1 MTSTYYTTFLFKGS
15 GLDKV
20 LADFNRAAAQ
30 IEAKSA
36 ALGKINFSG
45 LGSALPIL
53 KNIDNTLMLAA
64 QHAGMLSSQAAK
76 AGTAFNPMASG
87 ATRAAAATKS
97 VSNSMTQL
105 SAAAGSAAS
114 AAGRTTGAMSSLG
127 AAGRGAF
134 NGIVAGARS
143 AVTALGSVTAAA
155 ATTTRA
161 MGRMGMV
168 AAAPFAGMKGAAM
181 WASPLAMGALST
193 YARPG
198 DIAALGAGYGLYK
211 SMGFEREARLAAVRQ
226 GWISNKTYPEYGGLT
241 GAELRDQS
249 TKQMKDLASQ
259 LALSSYSAYGPS
271 DIMQSINEAA
281 ALGISPQKMNAQ
293 MVDAWLNFSKV
304 AEMDTATSAKTLFA
318 QVVARE
324 GLSGVTGG
332 NFEKYSDY
340 LSTLANISPLRG
352 EDLTAALKKSTPVAS
367 AYGQSIE
374 SQYSSIAALS
384 LLGMQ
389 PQEADAA
396 YRRMLLRLTPG
407 WNTLQE
413 QEAAEL
419 GENVTK
425 TGKEK
430 DLSSFNAALKGIGLK
445 WEDVMPSGN
454 LDLVNV
460 AKTLNDKLKGMSDL
474 DRNAFL
480 KTIAGI
486 QGITP
491 LLSLMQNPDLLDSL
505 VNQFEDVSGAT
516 KDSAKY
522 ITDDFQGS
530 LEKLKSAA
538 DVAAIKVGNSLS
550 PAFQKFTDYV
560 RESIPAI
567 EEFGSAIISGD
578 WGKAGGM
585 LENFVNNAAPVLA
598 GAFESLGDW
607 IERGIDSVDW
617 ELAGTKIGDALEAG
631 AIWFLGQA
639 ESLPWSK
646 LTTAATE
653 ALTNLAVS
661 VDWASLAEGAVQAG
675 LSIGS
680 AIVSG
685 IMNSGI
691 GIALQNIAIGF
702 ERSLLSAV
710 GNFAASVGTLAM
722 KLGMSPATLAGV
734 GDTVRENNLLYG
746 TKGEGKFS
754 LSYILDRIEQDVDYY
769 KNGGSRS
776 DTDINL
782 FGGSGPNAVTS
793 LTPSKYVTFD
803 ESEMREVESL
813 IAYSNSID
821 RSRWPKYE
829 EGVQQCLDDYKLFAE
844 GYKEYVESTK
854 TLEDDQYWRDLHL
867 GSARMIGSG
876 SKYAVGG
883 TVNHAI
889 ATITPGSYLNPDL
902 MRYTENTYALDPRSG
917 RSYDTLNNTGLMVS
931 DAIRLMLSY
940 GRLVNPNTGKF
951 DATAV
956 IPEDYY
962 EVSANSEL
970 MGKYVG
976 NQLAQYDELGNKIIR
991 LTGAVEVAN
1000 SVVSGKGVQESVSS
1014 GDHRGTI
1021 STGPGS
1027 LSERQQ
1033 GGTPS
1038 YSSGQSLSESRSSGG
1053 SGGSKKG
1060 GTGKSDPG
1068 FDYPDDYPLERLPPE
1083 IRAQREAALA
1093 AQEDNSGALIT
1104 LTDQLAA
1111 LPPRLQTAL
1120 KADTLDYG
1128 NISNI
1133 MKEAFGS
1140 TLTSEELKNIDLLDE
1155 KTRDDLIA
1163 IASLYP
1169 TLPEYL
1175 KKIEKNTEPKPDD
1188 KKTPEEIA
1196 ENTRQT
1202 AENTKD
1208 TGPSEESKQLASLLQ
1223 NTLSAGQIPGPNE
1236 STDPYDSKFYSSYIG
1251 PTSGYIPWLE
1261 QTGEGSRRISSW
1273 MLGAAGAINGLGFS
1287 SGYGQMPT
1295 GPYTTQEM
1303 VNQAIVQVI
1312 PQLDSSELETLKDR
1326 LVSEGWDATLIINV
1340 QDAEAWVAKSA
1351 LQQDTHSTHVIHVI
1365 TTYSSNEYRYATKDF
1380 KGSLVGKELYE
1391 DINSGDEYRYAT
1403 EDFKSSLVGKE
1414 LYGDINSGDQYYNI
1428 PYFANGGYT
1437 GEYEGLAYLHPHERV
1452 IPDSK
1457 AQYPSVSLSID
1468 LRGATITGD
1477 SADVFA
1483 DKIASRVKE
1492 ELHGEMYR

>member
-226 GWISNKTYPEYGGLT
+226 GWISNKSYPEYGGLT

-352 EDLTAALKKSTPVAS
+352 EDLTTALKKSTPVAS

-454 LDLVNV
+454 LDLVYV

-505 VNQFEDVSGAT
+505 VDQFENVSGAT

-530 LEKLKSAA
+530 LEKLKAA
-538 DVAAIKVGNSLS
+538 AEVTAIKVGNSLS

-585 LENFVNNAAPVLA
+585 LEDFVNNAALVLA
-598 GAFESLGDW
+598 NAFESLGDW
-607 IERGIDSVDW
+607 IERGIDSVNW
-617 ELAGTKIGDALEAG
+617 ESAGTKIGSSINSGIQWGID
-631 AIWFLGQA
+631 QA
-639 ESLPWSK
+639 EKLPWEK
-646 LTTAATE
+646 IATAAGN
-653 ALTNLAVS
+653 ALKNIPVS
-661 VDWASLAEGAVQAG
+661 VDWASLASGAVQAG

-685 IMNSGI
+685 IMNSGV

-702 ERSLLSAV
+702 ERSMLSAV

-782 FGGSGPNAVTS
+782 FGGSGSNAVTS

-867 GSARMIGSG
+867 GSAGMIGSG

-889 ATITPGSYLNPDL
+889 ATMTPGSYLNPDL

-956 IPEDYY
+956 IPENYY

-1000 SVVSGKGVQESVSS
+1000 SVASGKSVQESVSE
-1014 GDHRGTI
+1014 GDHRGII

-1169 TLPEYL
+1169 TLPEY
-1175 KKIEKNTEPKPDD
+1175 
-1188 KKTPEEIA
+1188 
-1196 ENTRQT
+1196 
-1202 AENTKD
+1202 
-1208 TGPSEESKQLASLLQ
+1208 
-1223 NTLSAGQIPGPNE
+1223 
-1236 STDPYDSKFYSSYIG
+1236 
-1251 PTSGYIPWLE
+1251 
-1261 QTGEGSRRISSW
+1261 
-1273 MLGAAGAINGLGFS
+1273 
-1287 SGYGQMPT
+1287 
-1295 GPYTTQEM
+1295 
-1303 VNQAIVQVI
+1303 
-1312 PQLDSSELETLKDR
+1312 
-1326 LVSEGWDATLIINV
+1326 
-1340 QDAEAWVAKSA
+1340 
-1351 LQQDTHSTHVIHVI
+1351 
-1365 TTYSSNEYRYATKDF
+1365 
-1380 KGSLVGKELYE
+1380 
-1391 DINSGDEYRYAT
+1391 
-1403 EDFKSSLVGKE
+1403 
-1414 LYGDINSGDQYYNI
+1414 
-1428 PYFANGGYT
+1428 
-1437 GEYEGLAYLHPHERV
+1437 
-1452 IPDSK
+1452 
-1457 AQYPSVSLSID
+1457 
-1468 LRGATITGD
+1468 
-1477 SADVFA
+1477 
-1483 DKIASRVKE
+1483 
-1492 ELHGEMYR
+1492 

>member
-324 GLSGVTGG
+324 GLSGVTGE

-352 EDLTAALKKSTPVAS
+352 EDLTTALKKSTPVAS

-505 VNQFEDVSGAT
+505 VDQFENVSGAT

-530 LEKLKSAA
+530 LEKLKAAA

-560 RESIPAI
+560 RESIPAL

-598 GAFESLGDW
+598 NAFESLGDW
-607 IERGIDSVDW
+607 IEKGIDSVNW
-617 ELAGTKIGDALEAG
+617 ESAGVKIGSLIDSG
-631 AIWFLGQA
+631 IQWGIDQA
-639 ESLPWSK
+639 EKLPWEK
-646 LTTAATE
+646 IATAAGN
-653 ALTNLAVS
+653 ALTRIAVS
-661 VDWASLAEGAVQAG
+661 IDWSDAIAKAFDAG
-675 LSIGS
+675 LSIGQQII
-680 AIVSG
+680 AG
-685 IMNSGI
+685 IMASNIPMAISNLGAQIYNAFTPMLASVAGAFTMLKQDI
-691 GIALQNIAIGF
+691 GSALQPFTYAWNSMKDAVNYYRDGGEGAPGASGSTVSTTQTGPINPQDTPLAAGTRVYISNQGGNYKLYDWESGRRISGVTSDTSVEARQIIAQHGWQEASAPNTPTSSRYWDTGESVLSGSEVYQSTKNPTAIYGLGSQTF
-702 ERSLLSAV
+702 ASLSPEEKANFQKVVIASAGGNVQQLGLPGVLSAMYGSTALAKSTDSKLHIMSAENEGSWWDKPLGWDKV
-710 GNFAASVGTLAM
+710 ASAPGALYNWAGEQYNDVKTGVKEGAGEAWDATYGENGAAL
-722 KLGMSPATLAGV
+722 
-734 GDTVRENNLLYG
+734 
-746 TKGEGKFS
+746 KFW
-754 LSYILDRIEQDVDYY
+754 QDWYMPE
-769 KNGGSRS
+769 GSR
-776 DTDINL
+776 T
-782 FGGSGPNAVTS
+782 
-793 LTPSKYVTFD
+793 K
-803 ESEMREVESL
+803 EVVDS
-813 IAYSNSID
+813 
-821 RSRWPKYE
+821 
-829 EGVQQCLDDYKLFAE
+829 
-844 GYKEYVESTK
+844 YKEAEAQKIASGELKLANPSVPITVEDPNM
-854 TLEDDQYWRDLHL
+854 E
-867 GSARMIGSG
+867 
-876 SKYAVGG
+876 
-883 TVNHAI
+883 
-889 ATITPGSYLNPDL
+889 
-902 MRYTENTYALDPRSG
+902 TYF
-917 RSYDTLNNTGLMVS
+917 
-931 DAIRLMLSY
+931 
-940 GRLVNPNTGKF
+940 K
-951 DATAV
+951 
-956 IPEDYY
+956 
-962 EVSANSEL
+962 
-970 MGKYVG
+970 
-976 NQLAQYDELGNKIIR
+976 Q
-991 LTGAVEVAN
+991 
-1000 SVVSGKGVQESVSS
+1000 
-1014 GDHRGTI
+1014 
-1021 STGPGS
+1021 
-1027 LSERQQ
+1027 
-1033 GGTPS
+1033 
-1038 YSSGQSLSESRSSGG
+1038 
-1053 SGGSKKG
+1053 
-1060 GTGKSDPG
+1060 
-1068 FDYPDDYPLERLPPE
+1068 LPPE
-1083 IRAQREAALA
+1083 LQSAIDDSKWGDVADYMTKATGQTDTAKQYEALYK
-1093 AQEDNSGALIT
+1093 DRG
-1104 LTDQLAA
+1104 
-1111 LPPRLQTAL
+1111 
-1120 KADTLDYG
+1120 
-1128 NISNI
+1128 
-1133 MKEAFGS
+1133 KEN
-1140 TLTSEELKNIDLLDE
+1140 LSEILKNQ
-1155 KTRDDLIA
+1155 
-1163 IASLYP
+1163 LYWQRKELQS
-1169 TLPEYL
+1169 LPE
-1175 KKIEKNTEPKPDD
+1175 IEKNTAEIAKEE
-1188 KKTPEEIA
+1188 KKTSEEG
-1196 ENTRQT
+1196 EKTSDNTKQT

-1223 NTLSAGQIPGPNE
+1223 NTLSAGQTPGPNE
-1236 STDPYDSKFYSSYIG
+1236 STDPYDPKFYSSYIG

-1261 QTGEGSRRISSW
+1261 QTGEGARRISSW
-1273 MLGAAGAINGLGFS
+1273 MLGAAGSLNGLGLS

-1312 PQLDSSELETLKDR
+1312 PQLDSSELEVLKDR

-1340 QDAEAWVAKSA
+1340 QDAEAWAAKSA
-1351 LQQDTHSTHVIHVI
+1351 LQQDTSSTHWIYVNTIYTSSGSRSLANNI
-1365 TTYSSNEYRYATKDF
+1365 TGRELGD
-1380 KGSLVGKELYE
+1380 KGSQTYKSTLDYSNPVNL
-1391 DINSGDEYRYAT
+1391 
-1403 EDFKSSLVGKE
+1403 FK
-1414 LYGDINSGDQYYNI
+1414 I
-1428 PYFANGGYT
+1428 PAFAEGGYT

>member
-505 VNQFEDVSGAT
+505 VDQFENVSGAT

-530 LEKLKSAA
+530 LEKLKAA
-538 DVAAIKVGNSLS
+538 AEVTAIKVGNSLS

-560 RESIPAI
+560 RESISAI

-598 GAFESLGDW
+598 NAFESLGDW
-607 IERGIDSVDW
+607 IERGIDSVNWDT
-617 ELAGTKIGDALEAG
+617 AGTKIGEGLESAAQWLIK
-631 AIWFLGQA
+631 AIEG
-639 ESLPWSK
+639 LPWEK
-646 LTTAATE
+646 AATAAGN
-653 ALTNLAVS
+653 ALHNIAVS
-661 VDWASLAEGAVQAG
+661 VDWASLAFGAIQAG
-675 LSIGS
+675 QSIAN

-685 IMNSGI
+685 IMNSNI

-710 GNFAASVGTLAM
+710 GNFSASIGTLAM
-722 KLGMSPATLAGV
+722 KLGMSPSTLAGMGSSAKQTASETPGV
-734 GDTVRENNLLYG
+734 LDFVREQGLLVN
-746 TKGEGKFS
+746 TNRKGEYSGWGDFIYRDSNGDIKWKNPFS
-754 LSYILDRIEQDVDYY
+754 RIDDPGARPYPDWFGSSSSSGIRTADYVMDDATIAKIAKAMENLEVPSKSYALETNLRDVDFASRYPGLAQGDIRELEAWQKGLLEVNTSAKEYIKDKQMCVQASVENEEALDKETDAY
-769 KNGGSRS
+769 KNQAAVL
-776 DTDINL
+776 DYP
-782 FGGSGPNAVTS
+782 GSGGHAINAYSVNGTPEGTFLVDANYGQKGGPKFLGS
-793 LTPSKYVTFD
+793 LEELAKTLDPETLIQLFNNASWPSYDKTTMTGNLEAQYTAAELIARDAASRAASSSGITESFD
-803 ESEMREVESL
+803 EF
-813 IAYSNSID
+813 
-821 RSRWPKYE
+821 
-829 EGVQQCLDDYKLFAE
+829 Q
-844 GYKEYVESTK
+844 K
-854 TLEDDQYWRDLHL
+854 TLT
-867 GSARMIGSG
+867 SI
-876 SKYAVGG
+876 
-883 TVNHAI
+883 
-889 ATITPGSYLNPDL
+889 
-902 MRYTENTYALDPRSG
+902 
-917 RSYDTLNNTGLMVS
+917 
-931 DAIRLMLSY
+931 
-940 GRLVNPNTGKF
+940 
-951 DATAV
+951 
-956 IPEDYY
+956 
-962 EVSANSEL
+962 
-970 MGKYVG
+970 
-976 NQLAQYDELGNKIIR
+976 
-991 LTGAVEVAN
+991 
-1000 SVVSGKGVQESVSS
+1000 S
-1014 GDHRGTI
+1014 GDHRGTVN
-1021 STGPGS
+1021 TGPGS
-1027 LSERQQ
+1027 VSERER

-1038 YSSGQSLSESRSSGG
+1038 YSTGRSLSESKSSGG
-1053 SGGSKKG
+1053 SGGSKIG

-1175 KKIEKNTEPKPDD
+1175 KKIEKNTEEPEDD
-1188 KKTPEEIA
+1188 KKIPEEIA
-1196 ENTRQT
+1196 DNTKQI

-1223 NTLSAGQIPGPNE
+1223 NTLSAGQTPGPNE

-1273 MLGAAGAINGLGFS
+1273 MLGAAGAINGLGLS
-1287 SGYGQMPT
+1287 SGYGQIPT

-1303 VNQAIVQVI
+1303 INQAIVQVI

-1326 LVSEGWDATLIINV
+1326 LVNEGWNADLIINV
-1340 QDAEAWVAKSA
+1340 QDAEAWAAKSA
-1351 LQQDTHSTHVIHVI
+1351 LQKDTSSTHWIYVNTIYTSSGSRSLANNI
-1365 TTYSSNEYRYATKDF
+1365 TGRELGD
-1380 KGSLVGKELYE
+1380 KGSQTYKSTLDYSNPVNL
-1391 DINSGDEYRYAT
+1391 
-1403 EDFKSSLVGKE
+1403 FK
-1414 LYGDINSGDQYYNI
+1414 I
-1428 PYFANGGYT
+1428 PAFAEGGYT

-1457 AQYPSVSLSID
+1457 AGQSPNSYSFD
-1468 LRGATITGD
+1468 FRGSTITGD
-1477 SADVFA
+1477 SAEIFA
-1483 DKIASRVKE
+1483 EKVIAKIE
-1492 ELHGEMYR
+1492 EKQIREMYR

>member
-491 LLSLMQNPDLLDSL
+491 LLDLMQNPDLLDSL

-522 ITDDFQGS
+522 ITQDFQGS
-530 LEKLKSAA
+530 LEKLKAAA

-578 WGKAGGM
+578 WGKAVGM

-598 GAFESLGDW
+598 NAFESLGDW
-607 IERGIDSVDW
+607 IERGIDSVNW
-617 ELAGTKIGDALEAG
+617 ESAGVKIGSFINSGIQWGID
-631 AIWFLGQA
+631 QA
-639 ESLPWSK
+639 EKLPWEK
-646 LTTAATE
+646 IATAAGN
-653 ALTNLAVS
+653 ALKNIAVS
-661 VDWASLAEGAVQAG
+661 VDWASLVDDAVQAG
-675 LSIGS
+675 FSIGS

-685 IMNSGI
+685 IANSGI
-691 GIALQNIAIGF
+691 GITLQNIAIGF

-710 GNFAASVGTLAM
+710 GNFAASIGTLAM

-769 KNGGSRS
+769 KNGGSSSSGIRTADYVMDDATIAKIAKAMENLEVPS
-776 DTDINL
+776 KSYALETNLRDVDFASRYPGLAQGDIRELEAWQKGLLEVNTSAKEYIKDKQMCVQASVENEEALDKETDAYKNQAAVL
-782 FGGSGPNAVTS
+782 DYPGSGGHAINAYSVNGTPEGTFLVDANYGQKGGPKFLGS
-793 LTPSKYVTFD
+793 LEELAKTLDPETLIQLFNNASWPSYDKTTMTGNLEAQYTAAELIARDAASRAASSSGITESFD
-803 ESEMREVESL
+803 EF
-813 IAYSNSID
+813 
-821 RSRWPKYE
+821 
-829 EGVQQCLDDYKLFAE
+829 Q
-844 GYKEYVESTK
+844 K
-854 TLEDDQYWRDLHL
+854 TLT
-867 GSARMIGSG
+867 SI
-876 SKYAVGG
+876 
-883 TVNHAI
+883 
-889 ATITPGSYLNPDL
+889 
-902 MRYTENTYALDPRSG
+902 
-917 RSYDTLNNTGLMVS
+917 
-931 DAIRLMLSY
+931 
-940 GRLVNPNTGKF
+940 
-951 DATAV
+951 
-956 IPEDYY
+956 
-962 EVSANSEL
+962 
-970 MGKYVG
+970 
-976 NQLAQYDELGNKIIR
+976 
-991 LTGAVEVAN
+991 
-1000 SVVSGKGVQESVSS
+1000 S
-1014 GDHRGTI
+1014 GDHRGTVN
-1021 STGPGS
+1021 TGPGS
-1027 LSERQQ
+1027 VSERER

-1038 YSSGQSLSESRSSGG
+1038 YSTGRSLSESKSSGG

-1175 KKIEKNTEPKPDD
+1175 KKIEKNTDEIAKEE
-1188 KKTPEEIA
+1188 KKTSEEG
-1196 ENTRQT
+1196 EKTSDNTKQT

-1273 MLGAAGAINGLGFS
+1273 MLGAAGAINGLGLS
-1287 SGYGQMPT
+1287 SGRGQIPT

-1303 VNQAIVQVI
+1303 INQAIVQVI

-1326 LVSEGWDATLIINV
+1326 LVNEGWNADLIINV
-1340 QDAEAWVAKSA
+1340 QDAEAWAAKSA

-1365 TTYSSNEYRYATKDF
+1365 TTYSSNQYRYATKDF
-1380 KGSLVGKELYE
+1380 EGSLVGKESYE
-1391 DINSGDEYRYAT
+1391 NINSGNQYQYAT
-1403 EDFKSSLVGKE
+1403 KDFKGSLVGKE

-1457 AQYPSVSLSID
+1457 AQYPSISLSID

>member
-97 VSNSMTQL
+97 VSNSMIQL

-505 VNQFEDVSGAT
+505 VDQFENVSGAT

-530 LEKLKSAA
+530 LEKLKAA
-538 DVAAIKVGNSLS
+538 AEVTAIKVGNSLS

-598 GAFESLGDW
+598 NAFESLGDW
-607 IERGIDSVDW
+607 IERGIDSVNW
-617 ELAGTKIGDALEAG
+617 ESAGTKIGQALESAAQWLIK
-631 AIWFLGQA
+631 AIEG
-639 ESLPWSK
+639 LPWEK
-646 LTTAATE
+646 AATAAAN
-653 ALTNLAVS
+653 ALHNIKVS

-685 IMNSGI
+685 IMNSGV
-691 GIALQNIAIGF
+691 GIALQNMAIGF

-722 KLGMSPATLAGV
+722 KLGMSPSTLAGV
-734 GDTVRENNLLYG
+734 GQKIEDSVDE
-746 TKGEGKFS
+746 TKNKLS
-754 LSYILDRIEQDVDYY
+754 LSYILDRIENDVDYY
-769 KNGGSRS
+769 KNGGVSSSGIRTADYVRDDATIS
-776 DTDINL
+776 KIEKAMESLEISPKSYASEINL
-782 FGGSGPNAVTS
+782 KDVDFAARYPWLSKDNVKEVETWKNAILSSKTTSEDYVEGSKMCVQAAVENEKAADKLVNASKSQATVLDYPGYGGYAINAYSVNGTPEGTFLVDANYGQKGGPKFLGSLEELAKTLDPETLIQLFNNASWPSYDKTTMTGNLEAQYTVAELIARDAASRAASSSGITES
-793 LTPSKYVTFD
+793 FD
-803 ESEMREVESL
+803 EF
-813 IAYSNSID
+813 
-821 RSRWPKYE
+821 
-829 EGVQQCLDDYKLFAE
+829 Q
-844 GYKEYVESTK
+844 K
-854 TLEDDQYWRDLHL
+854 TLT
-867 GSARMIGSG
+867 SI
-876 SKYAVGG
+876 
-883 TVNHAI
+883 
-889 ATITPGSYLNPDL
+889 
-902 MRYTENTYALDPRSG
+902 
-917 RSYDTLNNTGLMVS
+917 
-931 DAIRLMLSY
+931 
-940 GRLVNPNTGKF
+940 
-951 DATAV
+951 
-956 IPEDYY
+956 
-962 EVSANSEL
+962 
-970 MGKYVG
+970 
-976 NQLAQYDELGNKIIR
+976 
-991 LTGAVEVAN
+991 
-1000 SVVSGKGVQESVSS
+1000 S
-1014 GDHRGTI
+1014 GDHRGTVN
-1021 STGPGS
+1021 TGPGS
-1027 LSERQQ
+1027 VSERER

-1038 YSSGQSLSESRSSGG
+1038 YSTGRSLSESKSSGG
-1053 SGGSKKG
+1053 SGGSKIG

-1175 KKIEKNTEPKPDD
+1175 KKIEKNTDEIAKEE
-1188 KKTPEEIA
+1188 KKTSEEG
-1196 ENTRQT
+1196 EKTSDNTKQT

-1223 NTLSAGQIPGPNE
+1223 NTLSAGQTPGPNE

-1273 MLGAAGAINGLGFS
+1273 MLGAAGAINGLGLS
-1287 SGYGQMPT
+1287 SGRGQIPT

-1303 VNQAIVQVI
+1303 INQAIVQVI

-1326 LVSEGWDATLIINV
+1326 LVNEGWNADLIINV
-1340 QDAEAWVAKSA
+1340 QDAEAWAAKSA

-1403 EDFKSSLVGKE
+1403 EDFKGSLVGKE

-1457 AQYPSVSLSID
+1457 AQYPSINLSID

>member
-1 MTSTYYTTFLFKGS
+1 
-15 GLDKV
+15 
-20 LADFNRAAAQ
+20 
-30 IEAKSA
+30 
-36 ALGKINFSG
+36 
-45 LGSALPIL
+45 
-53 KNIDNTLMLAA
+53 
-64 QHAGMLSSQAAK
+64 
-76 AGTAFNPMASG
+76 
-87 ATRAAAATKS
+87 
-97 VSNSMTQL
+97 
-105 SAAAGSAAS
+105 
-114 AAGRTTGAMSSLG
+114 
-127 AAGRGAF
+127 
-134 NGIVAGARS
+134 
-143 AVTALGSVTAAA
+143 
-155 ATTTRA
+155 
-161 MGRMGMV
+161 
-168 AAAPFAGMKGAAM
+168 
-181 WASPLAMGALST
+181 
-193 YARPG
+193 
-198 DIAALGAGYGLYK
+198 
-211 SMGFEREARLAAVRQ
+211 
-226 GWISNKTYPEYGGLT
+226 
-241 GAELRDQS
+241 
-249 TKQMKDLASQ
+249 
-259 LALSSYSAYGPS
+259 
-271 DIMQSINEAA
+271 
-281 ALGISPQKMNAQ
+281 
-293 MVDAWLNFSKV
+293 
-304 AEMDTATSAKTLFA
+304 
-318 QVVARE
+318 
-324 GLSGVTGG
+324 
-332 NFEKYSDY
+332 
-340 LSTLANISPLRG
+340 
-352 EDLTAALKKSTPVAS
+352 
-367 AYGQSIE
+367 
-374 SQYSSIAALS
+374 
-384 LLGMQ
+384 
-389 PQEADAA
+389 
-396 YRRMLLRLTPG
+396 
-407 WNTLQE
+407 
-413 QEAAEL
+413 
-419 GENVTK
+419 
-425 TGKEK
+425 
-430 DLSSFNAALKGIGLK
+430 
-445 WEDVMPSGN
+445 
-454 LDLVNV
+454 
-460 AKTLNDKLKGMSDL
+460 
-474 DRNAFL
+474 
-480 KTIAGI
+480 
-486 QGITP
+486 
-491 LLSLMQNPDLLDSL
+491 
-505 VNQFEDVSGAT
+505 
-516 KDSAKY
+516 
-522 ITDDFQGS
+522 
-530 LEKLKSAA
+530 
-538 DVAAIKVGNSLS
+538 
-550 PAFQKFTDYV
+550 
-560 RESIPAI
+560 
-567 EEFGSAIISGD
+567 
-578 WGKAGGM
+578 M

-598 GAFESLGDW
+598 NAFESLGDW
-607 IERGIDSVDW
+607 IERGIDSVNW
-617 ELAGTKIGDALEAG
+617 ESAGTKIGQALESAAQWFIK
-631 AIWFLGQA
+631 AIEG
-639 ESLPWSK
+639 LPWEK
-646 LTTAATE
+646 AATAAGN
-653 ALTNLAVS
+653 ALHNIPVS
-661 VDWASLAEGAVQAG
+661 VDWASLASGAIQAG
-675 LSIGS
+675 QSIAN

-702 ERSLLSAV
+702 ERSMLSAV

-722 KLGMSPATLAGV
+722 KLGMSPSTLV
-734 GDTVRENNLLYG
+734 GLGSSAKQTASETPAVMDFVREHGLIVNTNR
-746 TKGEGKFS
+746 KGEYDAWGDFVYRDSNGEIQWKEPFS
-754 LSYILDRIEQDVDYY
+754 RIDDPGARPYP
-769 KNGGSRS
+769 
-776 DTDINL
+776 DINL
-782 FGGSGPNAVTS
+782 FGGSGSNAVTS

-867 GSARMIGSG
+867 GSAGMIGSG

-889 ATITPGSYLNPDL
+889 ATMTPGSYLNPDL

-956 IPEDYY
+956 IPENYY

-1000 SVVSGKGVQESVSS
+1000 SVASGKSVQESVSE
-1014 GDHRGTI
+1014 GDHRGII

-1175 KKIEKNTEPKPDD
+1175 KKIEKNTDEIAKEE
-1188 KKTPEEIA
+1188 KKTSEEG
-1196 ENTRQT
+1196 EKTSDNTKQT

-1223 NTLSAGQIPGPNE
+1223 NTLSAGQTPGPNE

-1273 MLGAAGAINGLGFS
+1273 MLGAAGAINGLGLS
-1287 SGYGQMPT
+1287 SGYGQIPT

-1303 VNQAIVQVI
+1303 INQAIVQVI

-1326 LVSEGWDATLIINV
+1326 LVNEGWNADLIINV
-1340 QDAEAWVAKSA
+1340 QDAEAWAAKSA
-1351 LQQDTHSTHVIHVI
+1351 LQQDTSSTHWIYVNTVNTVTNRYKNAI
-1365 TTYSSNEYRYATKDF
+1365 TSREFGDPGSQNYKSTLDYSNPI
-1380 KGSLVGKELYE
+1380 SL
-1391 DINSGDEYRYAT
+1391 
-1403 EDFKSSLVGKE
+1403 
-1414 LYGDINSGDQYYNI
+1414 YNI
-1428 PYFANGGYT
+1428 PAFAEGGYT